1 MAPVIPVRDLGQVRL
16 SIDPIESN
24 QHSTGNGEEREKV
37 LHVEL
42 RLRRGLLGVKR
53 IEMIELK

>member
-24 QHSTGNGEEREKV
+24 QHSAGNGEEREKV
-37 LHVEL
+37 LHVGL
-42 RLRRGLLGVKR
+42 GLGRGLLGVKR
-53 IEMIELK
+53 IEMIET